1 MLPFPQLRQS
11 ALIWVEQ
18 KATVVGGQ
26 LQVVGMHYAL
36 CTMQMHYALHTMQGT
51 WIASKVNHKKV
62 WKWNSFF
69 FKISKA
75 LVKV

>member
-36 CTMQMHYALHTMQGT
+36 CTMHYAEAQKPKNFRVATFYAQKLSGRSARNRFSQQ
-51 WIASKVNHKKV
+51 A
-62 WKWNSFF
+62 
-69 FKISKA
+69 
-75 LVKV
+75 

>member
-36 CTMQMHYALHTMQGT
+36 YALCTAYYAGHMNPGQS
-51 WIASKVNHKKV
+51 IASKVNH
-62 WKWNSFF
+62 
-69 FKISKA
+69 
-75 LVKV
+75 